1 MVPTSYTPTKA
12 DPVRLYIVAGVLFLL
27 TSVGVVLEK
36 LFPPHIPDLVK
47 WRTLNEYKIESEKT
61 KKPVLFVFSAE
72 WCGPCHKMEAEAF
85 SDKKIAGYIN
95 DHYIP
100 VMVIDQQR
108 EKGKNPP
115 EIEDLQ
121 KRCDVDSFPTLVA
134 VPYNLLE
141 AKTKDIYST
150 GSKAEYDLV
159 LKMLWPSFFEQEEE
173 MAKSFSSRF
182 AEDYL
187 ESNHNRIPASAGY
200 RDKASLERY
209 FWKCRIWHRT
219 ALSRGKIAWQP
230 FEKIGGSNTKPTL
243 IALVENCGYASDKM
257 RLGLFES
264 TDADKLIN
272 DNFNPVL
279 LEFKRGKLETN
290 DPRYAELRN
299 KYKIKE
305 LPALVVLVPGKP
317 PAVQDGFTSVSHSTQ
332 FLNRTLMMH

>member
-1 MVPTSYTPTKA
+1 MVQTSYTSTKA
-12 DPVRLYIVAGVLFLL
+12 DPKRLYFVAGALLLL
-27 TSVGVVLEK
+27 TTVGMILEK

-47 WRTLNEYKIESEKT
+47 WRTLSEYKIESERT

-85 SDKKIAGYIN
+85 SDKTIAGYIN
-95 DHYIP
+95 DRYIP
-100 VMVIDQQR
+100 VMVIDQRR

-115 EIEDLQ
+115 EIDDLQ
-121 KRCDVDSFPTLVA
+121 KRCDVESFPTLIA

-141 AKTKDIYST
+141 SKTKDIYST

-159 LKMLWPSFFEQEEE
+159 LKMLWPSYFEQEEE
-173 MAKSFSSRF
+173 IAKSFSDRF

-187 ESNHNRIPASAGY
+187 ESNHNRIPAMSGY
-200 RDKASLERY
+200 RDRASLERY

-219 ALSRGKIAWQP
+219 PLSRGKIVWQP
-230 FEKIGGSNTKPTL
+230 FEKIGSSATKPTL

-264 TDADKLIN
+264 SDANKLIN

-279 LEFKRGKLETN
+279 LEFKRGKSETN
-290 DPRYAELRN
+290 DPRYVELRD
-299 KYKIKE
+299 KYKIKD
-305 LPALVVLVPGKP
+305 LPALVVIVPGKP
-317 PAVQDGFTSVSHSTQ
+317 PAVQDGFTSLSHSTQ
-332 FLNRTLMMH
+332 FLNRALMMR